1 MKLLNFFRKEKGSVS
16 VIVALAMVVLLGS
29 TALAVDYGNL
39 ASEKRSFQNALDSAA
54 LAGVRELPDYT
65 KAKRVAIDYLEYNGV
80 ADAEERVNRGEIQI
94 FQSADGEEL
103 TVRGTND
110 VDYFFAAIFG
120 GGTSGK
126 VGGNATAKKA
136 VGGFFADNDC
146 ALLSLSETVPMQIVG
161 GATTNIQDPIHS
173 NYKVV
178 FGDSSS
184 YYAKVSSR
192 LGVDYPSYWVWDMN
206 KYMGS
211 STIVSE
217 VKTLPTVDT
226 LYDVANKPSD
236 SELASYGV
244 VKSGNTYTFSSYE
257 SSGTHCFSRLTG
269 AYGSDP
275 IYIDGDVVI
284 SNGNFNSTGTIVA
297 KGNITVTATDTDMIS
312 TNSACL
318 VSLEGGINIVNCQA
332 DLRGIIFA
340 PNGTVKIDTYNGT
353 LTGAVIADN
362 IHLNNGTFGI
372 VFDPEAGAHVPVG
385 GGNAKL
391 VA

>member
-146 ALLSLSETVPMQIVG
+146 ALLSLSETVPMTLAYMQI
-161 GATTNIQDPIHS
+161 NLNDPIHS
-173 NYKVV
+173 NYKVKLDGLSGN
-178 FGDSSS
+178 FSYISACYGIDKPDWFNGISSS
-184 YYAKVSSR
+184 DSYAPKKE
-192 LGVDYPSYWVWDMN
+192 M
-206 KYMGS
+206 
-211 STIVSE
+211 
-217 VKTLPTVDT
+217 PTVDN
-226 LYDVANKPSD
+226 LVDVALKLTD
-236 SELASYGV
+236 SEFAAVGINKIGDTYYMNSYDA
-244 VKSGNTYTFSSYE
+244 T
-257 SSGTHCFSRLTG
+257 GTHAYNRLT
-269 AYGSDP
+269 AKYGDEP
-275 IYIDGDVVI
+275 IYFPGNVILEGD
-284 SNGNFNSTGTIVA
+284 NFNTTGTILA
-297 KGNITVTATDTDMIS
+297 KGDVTIRNTSFTMNSTSSICFVSEEGDINITSSSKFHGVF
-312 TNSACL
+312 
-318 VSLEGGINIVNCQA
+318 
-332 DLRGIIFA
+332 FA
-340 PNGTVKIDTYNGT
+340 PNGKFCLSNFDAEI
-353 LTGAVIADN
+353 TGAVIADQ
-362 IHLNNGTFGI
+362 ISITGGSPKIT
-372 VFDPEAGAHVPVG
+372 FDPEAGAHVPVG